1 MTKQVFSVAVL
12 ALLFPA
18 YAQVASAP
26 IAVTGLVA
34 TPLHL
39 STANLGVFPA
49 IHITATQVSGRG
61 PVALDCTG
69 AALSAIIAK
78 AGLNVGKGNN
88 AKLAHSV
95 VITADDGY
103 AAALSLGEIDA
114 DYGNQNVIVATQC
127 NGKPLDAPRLV
138 VPNDKHAGRAVNGV
152 VSIDVK

>member
-1 MTKQVFSVAVL
+1 MTKQVYAVGLL
-12 ALLFPA
+12 ALLFPV
-18 YAQVASAP
+18 YAQAADAP
-26 IAVTGLVA
+26 ISVTGLVA

-39 STANLGVFPA
+39 TMADLGSFPA
-49 IHITATQVSGRG
+49 IHVSASQISGRG
-61 PVALDCTG
+61 PVPLECTG

-114 DYGNQNVIVATQC
+114 DYGNQNVIIATQC
-127 NGKPLDAPRLV
+127 NGKPMDGPRMV
-138 VPNDKHAGRAVNGV
+138 VPGDRHGGRAVSGV
-152 VSIDVK
+152 VSIEVK